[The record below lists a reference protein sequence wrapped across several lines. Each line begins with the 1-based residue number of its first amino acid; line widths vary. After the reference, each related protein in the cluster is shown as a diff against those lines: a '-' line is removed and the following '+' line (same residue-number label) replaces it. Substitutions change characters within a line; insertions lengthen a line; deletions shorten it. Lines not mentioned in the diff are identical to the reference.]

1 MVFSSSPSA
10 NTTLCFLFL
19 ILDLIGSNIDA
30 IGLVLPSNSLLYI
43 SIFLIGFLA
52 TPLSIAAFA
61 TADETKDISLGSN
74 GAGIM

>member
-1 MVFSSSPSA
+1 M
-10 NTTLCFLFL
+10 
-19 ILDLIGSNIDA
+19 GSRIDA

-61 TADETKDISLGSN
+61 TADDTKDISLGSN
-74 GAGIM
+74 GAGII